1 MRAGKTGGG
10 AGLRDPENMSQGNG
24 SCSVRSRVPFL
35 REEGGGAPEGLE
47 EAG

>member
-1 MRAGKTGGG
+1 MDELRAGKTGGG
-10 AGLRDPENMSQGNG
+10 AGLRDPGNG